1 MEARQEALDAIRL
14 SITNAKEDIGLNTF
28 RWAED
33 TTAIKADE
41 LPCIFLGVGDD
52 PITGYSNRGYLGYPA
67 TRMAQVIVELVVESG
82 TDLKTMFEKL
92 RKAILENYQTSDT
105 SAIREL
111 RTIGPTGYNVPG
123 VKGVSLILGLRYI
136 DTGF

>member
-1 MEARQEALDAIRL
+1 MENRQEALNAIKL
-14 SITNAKEDIGLNTF
+14 SITNAKNDIGLNTF

-33 TTAIKADE
+33 NTTIKADE

-82 TDLKTMFEKL
+82 TDIKTMFKKL
-92 RKAILENYQTSDT
+92 RKAILENYQTSET

-136 DTGF
+136 DEGF